1 MKHESYSDSPSCSRE
16 TLYLP
21 GLEPVLGEKT
31 NLNSYLSF
39 LQSLTICRFRKGL
52 TAVLALFKALR
63 VFGKNMRFNIV
74 RKLLWSRG
82 RLSRPLSHV
91 SLLGLGSAVILVA
104 PLLNTPETFA
114 DSPATSEVTDTFSK
128 PVTTVTEGVRGYA
141 RSENA
146 EYTVSP
152 GDTLSSIG
160 EKYKV
165 SVSSLCASN
174 DLGDCDNLKV
184 GTTLKI
190 PPIEDSIIVT
200 VKKGDTVEK
209 LAKRYKVDP
218 QLIVDANYL
227 FKPFNLEVGSEVIV
241 PGATIPKP
249 SAPSTPAVPSTSTRF
264 AGSGEVIEGRGR
276 FIWPTSVRMV
286 SQGYHRYH
294 LAIDIPRPKNGPV
307 YAIDSG
313 RVIRAGWWP
322 VGYGIAVQV
331 DHGDGYVSSYCHL
344 SRVAV
349 SVGDQVEQG
358 HVIGTMGA
366 TGRAFGQHVHFM
378 IQKNGSFLNPMSFY

>member
-1 MKHESYSDSPSCSRE
+1 MKNESFPDSPSSKGA
-16 TLYLP
+16 LYLP

-31 NLNSYLSF
+31 NLSSYFSF
-39 LQSLTICRFRKGL
+39 LQTLAVSRLKKGL
-52 TAVLALFKALR
+52 AALLAGFTSLR
-63 VFGKNMRFNIV
+63 VISKQLRFNIV

-82 RLSRPLSHV
+82 RLSRPLSHA
-91 SLLGLGSAVILVA
+91 SLLCLGSAVLLVA
-104 PLLNTPETFA
+104 PLLNTPTTFA
-114 DSPATSEVTDTFSK
+114 DSSVSEVSDTFSK
-128 PVTTVTEGVRGYA
+128 PVTTMTQGVRGYA
-141 RSENA
+141 RSEKT
-146 EYTVSP
+146 EYPVAA

-160 EKYKV
+160 EKFKV

-174 DLGDCDNLKV
+174 DLADCDNLKV
-184 GTTLKI
+184 GTTLQI
-190 PPIEDSIIVT
+190 PPIEDSVIVK
-200 VKKGDTVEK
+200 VKEGDTVEK

-227 FKPFNLEVGSEVIV
+227 FKPFNLEIGSELIV

-249 SAPSTPAVPSTSTRF
+249 SAPSTPAVPSTGSRL

-322 VGYGIAVQV
+322 VGYGIAVQI

-349 SVGDQVEQG
+349 GVGDYVEQG

-378 IQKNGSFLNPMSFY
+378 VQKDGRYLNPMSFY